1 MRETFIWKL
10 FITNHK
16 PYPAACCYCAQKKIW
31 SAWIQL
37 LDSAQNFIY
46 RAAFTRLIY
55 ENKDENGDDYGW
67 MSRTQKHSE
76 FNTNI

>member
-1 MRETFIWKL
+1 
-10 FITNHK
+10 
-16 PYPAACCYCAQKKIW
+16 
-31 SAWIQL
+31 L